1 MKMTAMMMEMIA
13 AMMEIKVMRMM
24 MLSLISVCRKIK
36 QHSRLSTSKSLIME
50 LPRAN
55 SSILKEEMVRL
66 YALMLI
72 RSRWVLTTVL
82 SSSLRLSVSR
92 AST

>member
-1 MKMTAMMMEMIA
+1 MTAMMMEMIA
-13 AMMEIKVMRMM
+13 AMKEIKVKRMM
-24 MLSLISVCRKIK
+24 MLSLIRVHRKTK
-36 QHSRLSTSKSLIME
+36 HHSRVLMSKSFRME

-55 SSILKEEMVRL
+55 SSILKEEMARL

-72 RSRWVLTTVL
+72 RSRWVLRTVL
-82 SSSLRLSVSR
+82 SSLLRLSVSR